1 MKKTGAKVVRGT
13 AGTLKAFT
21 LIELLVVIAIIGILA
36 ALLLP
41 VLSRAKEKSRQTVC
55 LFNLRQ
61 WGLAQNM
68 YVDDNQG
75 VFTETKISASNPL
88 VVAMPPPP
96 GYNEDNPSWTD
107 IGEFYDNPASKGG
120 PLGLD
125 AWFNALPP
133 YVSSKPLWYYGAVL
147 NGNIGNEVYNTASTI
162 FRCPTAKIDPGIN
175 QAQRVAFQY
184 GMNSQGLDEQPS
196 TITNLKANMVV
207 SPSKFVLF
215 SEGRTLTNEVPF
227 YGAPAKQ
234 QDICKP
240 QVYTTA
246 FSSRHSDGASITFM
260 DGHVKYYKYSY
271 VCSNTPAKAAD
282 PGDGDIQWSCDGH
295 RIN

>member
-1 MKKTGAKVVRGT
+1 MKLNGT
-13 AGTLKAFT
+13 NAVCKAAGTRKGFT

-41 VLSRAKEKSRQTVC
+41 VLARAKERSRQTVC

-75 VFTETKISASNPL
+75 LFPKTKIPNGTPGA
-88 VVAMPPPP
+88 AP
-96 GYNEDNPSWTD
+96 GYTEDNPTWTD
-107 IGEFYDNPASKGG
+107 LADFYEYQNPTTMQQQPQGM
-120 PLGLD
+120 D

-133 YVSSKPLWYYGAVL
+133 YVASKPLWYYGAVL
-147 NGNIGNEVYNTASTI
+147 NGKTGNAVYNTGNTI
-162 FRCPTAKIDPGIN
+162 FRCPTAVIDPGKNVSIYI
-175 QAQRVAFQY
+175 AFQY
-184 GMNSQGLDEQPS
+184 GMNSQGLDQVP
-196 TITNLKANMVV
+196 TNITNLKSTMIV

-215 SEGRTLTNEVPF
+215 SEGRALVNEVPF
-227 YGAPAKQ
+227 YGNPQKES
-234 QDICKP
+234 DICKP

-246 FSSRHSDGASITFM
+246 FTSRHTQGASITFG

-271 VCSNTPAKAAD
+271 VCLNAGSKAAD
-282 PGDGDIQWSCDGH
+282 PGAPDIQWSCDGH
-295 RIN
+295 RIP

>member
-1 MKKTGAKVVRGT
+1 MKLNGT
-13 AGTLKAFT
+13 DAVYEAAGMRKAFT

-41 VLSRAKEKSRQTVC
+41 VLARAKERSRQTVC

-68 YVDDNQG
+68 YMDDNQG
-75 VFTETKISASNPL
+75 TFPKTKIPDGTPGA
-88 VVAMPPPP
+88 AG
-96 GYNEDNPSWTD
+96 GYNEDNPTWTD
-107 IGEFYDNPASKGG
+107 LADFYEFRDPST
-120 PLGLD
+120 GLQSPQGMD

-133 YVSSKPLWYYGAVL
+133 YVASKPLWYYGAVA
-147 NGNIGNEVYNTASTI
+147 NGKTGNQVYNTASTI
-162 FRCPTAKIDPGIN
+162 FRCPTAIIDPGID
-175 QAQRVAFQY
+175 QSVRIAFQY
-184 GMNSQGLDEQPS
+184 GMNSQGLDQVP
-196 TITNLKANMVV
+196 TNITNLKANMVV

-215 SEGRTLTNEVPF
+215 SEGRTLINEVPF

-246 FSSRHSDGASITFM
+246 FSSRHSQGSSITFM

-271 VCSNTPAKAAD
+271 VCLNTPSKAAD
-282 PGDGDIQWSCDGH
+282 PGAPDIQWSCNGH
-295 RIN
+295 QIP

>member
-1 MKKTGAKVVRGT
+1 MKKTGTRAVVGNVGARRG
-13 AGTLKAFT
+13 FT

-41 VLSRAKEKSRQTVC
+41 VLARAKEKSRQAVC

-61 WGLAQNM
+61 WSLAMNM
-68 YVDDNQG
+68 YIDDNQG
-75 VFTETKISASNPL
+75 VFPKTKIADGTPG
-88 VVAMPPPP
+88 APP

-107 IGEFYDNPASKGG
+107 LADFYLQSPPQGM
-120 PLGLD
+120 D

-133 YVSSKPLWYYGAVL
+133 YVSSKPLWYYSIGINAGFT
-147 NGNIGNEVYNTASTI
+147 GNQVYNTGNTI
-162 FRCPTAKIDPGIN
+162 FRCPTAKIDPSIDTSI
-175 QAQRVAFQY
+175 RIAFQY
-184 GMNSQGLDEQPS
+184 GMNSQGLDEQP
-196 TITNLKANMVV
+196 TNITNLKANMVV

-215 SEGRTLTNEVPF
+215 SEGRTITNEVPF

-234 QDICKP
+234 TDICKP

-246 FSSRHSDGASITFM
+246 FSSRHTDGASITFM

-282 PGDGDIQWSCDGH
+282 PGVGDIQWSCDGH